1 MPSVLLLTTAD
12 APAIEADL
20 EAQGVPVLGRC
31 EPATLLREAARRGA
45 DVCVAWDPYPA
56 GGLLQALD
64 ALRQHAP
71 LPVLLFTHDA
81 DVATLEQ
88 ALRCGVHAY
97 VVNGYA
103 PARLRPLLALA
114 RARFERETA
123 LRSAHADL
131 ERRFEERKLVE
142 RAKGILMR
150 GRQISEDEAFRLLR
164 EASMHGQ
171 EKVGRIS
178 QRVIDAARDADAVN
192 RSGQLRMLSQRLVVL
207 YALHVADPS
216 LAQPPALRTEAAERI
231 EQNLA
236 ALKQALSRPTFGD
249 LLDATGAAWQALRAA
264 IAPEPAL
271 ARLPVVDAAAERLLE
286 AAEGMTAALEAAS
299 PLATLAVLN
308 RAGRQRMLSQRLAK
322 EALLAALCEGDAA
335 QAAAAEAVR
344 SIEAFEAALVELE
357 RAPLSTPGIRAELD
371 QARRDWR
378 VLLGG
383 LGDAS
388 TPAQRAAI
396 ADGSQALLDRFERLS
411 GLYSQGVQRL
421 FEAG

>member
-1 MPSVLLLTTAD
+1 MPTVLLLATAD
-12 APAIEADL
+12 APAIQADL
-20 EAQGVPVLGRC
+20 DAQGVRVVGRC
-31 EPATLLREAARRGA
+31 EPATLLREAARSGA
-45 DVCVAWDPYPA
+45 DVCVAWDAYPA

-64 ALRQHAP
+64 ALQQHAP
-71 LPVLLFTHDA
+71 LPVLLFTQDA

-103 PARLRPLLALA
+103 PARVRPLLALA

-123 LRSAHADL
+123 LRSAHAEL
-131 ERRFEERKLVE
+131 ERRFEARKLVE

-164 EASMHGQ
+164 EASMQGQ

-178 QRVIDAARDADAVN
+178 QRVIDAARDADTVN

-207 YALHVADPS
+207 YALQVADAGATQAPV
-216 LAQPPALRTEAAERI
+216 LRAEAAERI

-236 ALKQALSRPTFGD
+236 QLKQALSRPTFGD
-249 LLDATGAAWQALRAA
+249 LLDATTQAWQALRAA
-264 IAPEPAL
+264 LQTAPDA
-271 ARLPVVDAAAERLLE
+271 ARLGLIDTTAEQLLD

-322 EALLAALCEGDAA
+322 EALLATLCQGAAA
-335 QAAAAEAVR
+335 QAAADGAVR

-357 RAPLSTPGIRAELD
+357 RAPLSTPGIRAELE

-378 VLLGG
+378 TLLAG

-388 TPAQRAAI
+388 TAARRAAI

-421 FEAG
+421 FESG

>member
-1 MPSVLLLTTAD
+1 MPTVLLLATAD
-12 APAIEADL
+12 APAIQADL
-20 EAQGVPVLGRC
+20 DAQGVRVVGRC
-31 EPATLLREAARRGA
+31 EPATLLREAARSGA
-45 DVCVAWDPYPA
+45 DVCVAWDAYPA

-64 ALRQHAP
+64 ALQQHAP
-71 LPVLLFTHDA
+71 LPVLLFTQDA

-103 PARLRPLLALA
+103 PARVRPLLALA

-123 LRSAHADL
+123 LRSAHAEL

-164 EASMHGQ
+164 EASMQGQ

-178 QRVIDAARDADAVN
+178 QRVIDAARDADTVN

-207 YALHVADPS
+207 YALQVADAGATQAPV
-216 LAQPPALRTEAAERI
+216 LRAEAAERI

-236 ALKQALSRPTFGD
+236 QLKQALSRPTFGD
-249 LLDATGAAWQALRAA
+249 LLDATTQAWQALRAA
-264 IAPEPAL
+264 LQTAPDA
-271 ARLPVVDAAAERLLE
+271 ARLGLIDTTAEQLLD

-322 EALLAALCEGDAA
+322 EALLATLCQGAAA
-335 QAAAAEAVR
+335 QAAADGAVR

-357 RAPLSTPGIRAELD
+357 RAPLSTPGIRAELE

-378 VLLGG
+378 TLLAG

-388 TPAQRAAI
+388 TAARRAAI

-421 FEAG
+421 FESG